1 MNIGEELIK
10 IIEPQTVFTI
20 KIFNKSIPITDTVI
34 SMWIAMAMII
44 IFALIL
50 TKGLKKNFKKIPQGK
65 QNVAEI
71 IVEYINNFCKN
82 NIGEHGLYFAPYIGT
97 LLFFL
102 ILSNGISIFNFIPTG
117 EQLYKLTH
125 IEFFKKIPEYSLR
138 PPTRDINVT
147 ACLAVL
153 SMVAT
158 LYAGIRFKKVSGWLK
173 GLAKPVP
180 IMVPFHI
187 MDYFIR
193 PISLCFRLYGNIL
206 GAVII
211 MELLY
216 MAVPLF
222 VPAAV
227 SIYFDL
233 FDGILQAY
241 VFAFLTSTYI
251 AEAVE

>member
-1 MNIGEELIK
+1 MSIGEELMK

-20 KIFNKSIPITDTVI
+20 RISKINIPVTDTVI

-44 IFALIL
+44 IAALIL
-50 TKGLKKNFKKIPQGK
+50 RRNFKTIPEGK
-65 QNVAEI
+65 QNIAEI
-71 IVEYINNFCKN
+71 IVEYINNFAKN

-97 LLFFL
+97 LAIFL
-102 ILSNGISIFNFIPTG
+102 ILSNGISIFNIIPTG

-138 PPTRDINVT
+138 PPTRDLNVT
-147 ACLAVL
+147 ACLAIL
-153 SMVAT
+153 SIVVSI
-158 LYAGIRFKKVSGWLK
+158 YASIRFKKVSGWMK

-193 PISLCFRLYGNIL
+193 PVSLCFRLYGNIL

-216 MAVPLF
+216 MAIPLF